1 MKLLDFIICEMIFL
15 QKTMKSKFVVL
26 SVLLLTDFK
35 EQHLKNKQYD
45 KSLFKLQQSFEWMLG
60 HPEYEKQHC
69 EFQCSQTAV

>member
-15 QKTMKSKFVVL
+15 QKAMKSKFVVL

-45 KSLFKLQQSFEWMLG
+45 KSLFKLQQSFE
-60 HPEYEKQHC
+60 
-69 EFQCSQTAV
+69 